1 MHKIAGKE
9 IKPVRTYGLKEEK
22 ESDKKL
28 FLKIEGSLESTED
41 FEQKAIEYF
50 MSHGKIRERPRAE
63 SIGAQKYKMII
74 TFINP
79 KDANNAI

>member
-1 MHKIAGKE
+1 
-9 IKPVRTYGLKEEK
+9 
-22 ESDKKL
+22 
-28 FLKIEGSLESTED
+28 
-41 FEQKAIEYF
+41 

-63 SIGAQKYKMII
+63 NIVTQKYKMII